1 MSHITREQRYT
12 IYSMLQKGYNQTE
25 IASVINKDKS
35 VVSREIRRNADAR
48 SGQYKDDLAHRKYLK
63 RQQYKAK
70 PRTFTPEVEE
80 YVRDKLGLKYS
91 PEQIAGVAKK
101 NGDTC
106 VSHERIYQFVW
117 EDKRKKGTLYLDLR
131 NRGRRYLN
139 HQ

>member
-1 MSHITREQRYT
+1 MEKMTIIVLRLKFTFMSHITREQRYT

-63 RQQYKAK
+63 RQEYKSK

-91 PEQIAGVAKK
+91 PELACRCCQK
-101 NGDTC
+101 
-106 VSHERIYQFVW
+106 ER
-117 EDKRKKGTLYLDLR
+117 R
-131 NRGRRYLN
+131 
-139 HQ
+139 